1 MMCVQC
7 MQRGL
12 VSCVVCYPG
21 TTPGK
26 SAQKGLPST
35 PGVEK
40 VQDWHITVLQCLLLS
55 AKTKKQQLCSILGEH
70 LRNGCNLASMLQ
82 VKARRLKQLHWD
94 KIKTPQ
100 QGTIWAKD
108 QPQVN
113 LNLIEL
119 ENLFQ
124 VDFRLHST

>member
-1 MMCVQC
+1 
-7 MQRGL
+7 
-12 VSCVVCYPG
+12 
-21 TTPGK
+21 
-26 SAQKGLPST
+26 
-35 PGVEK
+35 
-40 VQDWHITVLQCLLLS
+40 
-55 AKTKKQQLCSILGEH
+55 
-70 LRNGCNLASMLQ
+70 MLQ

-113 LNLIEL
+113 LNLVEL

-124 VDFRLHST
+124 VDPSCKVHNSVEVCGYVQVSLTLTEVRTYPRRTHLPIGSTLSLRSQVQCIVASRHTIAALT